1 MDPKAQ
7 LRATTALLQQD
18 FALSSD
24 DDNQD
29 TLTEAEVLRL
39 LADEV
44 DRYMEHRME
53 RLLSLL
59 YTMDV
64 AEADVSEALHPLSPV
79 PANEA
84 LARLIYERQKRRAYT
99 KATFKP
105 KPLEDEDLAW

>member
-1 MDPKAQ
+1 MNEQ
-7 LRATTALLQQD
+7 ELLRSTADLIQRDFSLLREED
-18 FALSSD
+18 RP
-24 DDNQD
+24 D
-29 TLTEAEVLRL
+29 TLTEAQVLRL

-44 DRYMEHRME
+44 DRYLQGHLE

-64 AEADVSEALHPLSPV
+64 AEDDVNEALHPLSDV

>member
-1 MDPKAQ
+1 MPSDNLQ
-7 LRATTALLQQD
+7 LTTALLKKD
-18 FALSSD
+18 FALQTGD
-24 DDNQD
+24 AD

-44 DRYMEHRME
+44 DRYMQGHME
-53 RLLSLL
+53 RLMSLL

-64 AEADVSEALHPLSPV
+64 EENDVNDALHPLSPV

-84 LARLIYERQKRRAYT
+84 LARLIYERQRRRAHT